1 MRCSSSDGANCP
13 FVRQNSLQIQEEIL
27 SRADL
32 MALQREKI
40 SDYNVRIDFS
50 YYDQITRRNKKFP
63 LDKKIMYK
71 HGVFVVDVQFKGL
84 MLSND
89 AEYTDTLRRSLF
101 SLTPLE
107 TYGYAI
113 GKTFS
118 VKLSLP
124 ASLESLSF
132 RPHQYSKEE
141 LIADRRQEIFLY
153 RNGELMG
160 KYEVKYYDWQPQQN
174 WHLLTFVEQYQVDEI
189 VFPAGFDF
197 DNIMLSFSSVKIL
210 ETVKLGYFKQLL
222 NNKREELKDRGDKK
236 ELMEETATQLAKEM
250 SQYKITVEDIEEAL
264 KDSNDEIIKE
274 LLHQITARISVAK

>member
-1 MRCSSSDGANCP
+1 
-13 FVRQNSLQIQEEIL
+13 
-27 SRADL
+27 
-32 MALQREKI
+32 
-40 SDYNVRIDFS
+40 
-50 YYDQITRRNKKFP
+50 
-63 LDKKIMYK
+63 
-71 HGVFVVDVQFKGL
+71 
-84 MLSND
+84 
-89 AEYTDTLRRSLF
+89 
-101 SLTPLE
+101 
-107 TYGYAI
+107 
-113 GKTFS
+113 
-118 VKLSLP
+118 
-124 ASLESLSF
+124 
-132 RPHQYSKEE
+132 
-141 LIADRRQEIFLY
+141 
-153 RNGELMG
+153 MG